1 MKKSQL
7 KQIIKEEIESTL
19 NESVDVSS
27 LGKLAN
33 SYRTLADGIETGGRS
48 LQKLQDYINR
58 GGPIP
63 GEDGKMIDTSYFI
76 TKTNDKEAG
85 YNFGMGS
92 PFILR
97 DEDGKPAYMTYT
109 SEHIKDM
116 AKKLPMIKVMV
127 NPNYTGIYFVITGR
141 EKTL

>member
-1 MKKSQL
+1 MKKSKLQ
-7 KQIIKEEIESTL
+7 QIIREEIKSTL

-33 SYRTLADGIETGGRS
+33 SYRSLADGIETGGRS

-63 GEDGKMIDTSYFI
+63 GEDGKMIDTSYTI
-76 TKTNDKEAG
+76 EKTSDEEAN

-97 DEDGKPAYMTYT
+97 DGEGKPAYMTYT
-109 SEHIKDM
+109 AEHISDM
-116 AKKLPMIKVMV
+116 AKKLPMIKVRR

>member
-1 MKKSQL
+1 MKKSEL
-7 KQIIKEEIESTL
+7 KQIIKEEIKSTL

-33 SYRTLADGIETGGRS
+33 SYRTLADGIEKGGRS

-63 GEDGKMIDTSYFI
+63 GEDGQMIDTSYTI
-76 TKTNDKEAG
+76 EKTNDREAG

-97 DEDGKPAYMTYT
+97 DKNGKSVTSTYT
-109 SEHIKDM
+109 SSHISDM
-116 AKKLPMIKVMV
+116 AKKLPMIKVIE
-127 NPNYTGIYFVITGR
+127 NPNYSGIYFVITGR

>member
-1 MKKSQL
+1 MKKSEL
-7 KQIIKEEIESTL
+7 RNIIKEEIKSTL

-27 LGKLAN
+27 LEKLAN

-63 GEDGKMIDTSYFI
+63 GEDGQMIDTSYTI
-76 TKTNDKEAG
+76 EKTNDREAG

-92 PFILR
+92 PFILK
-97 DEDGKPAYMTYT
+97 DKDGKNVTMTYT
-109 SEHIKDM
+109 ASHIRDM
-116 AKKLPMIKVMV
+116 AKKLPMVKVIE
-127 NPNYTGIYFVITGR
+127 NPNYSGIYFVITGR